1 MIGDAADD
9 ESPPVRGSLVAD
21 RRRPLERRGVGCRPS
36 GCTDPRVP
44 ARALPPRGSGLPP
57 DVQAAIAGIDA
68 ERIRAH
74 VKFLADDLLEGRG
87 TGTRGGDIAARYIA
101 SQFELYGLQPAGD
114 DGGYLQR
121 VDFQG
126 VQTLPAT
133 SVSLVPAQGAPIDLQ
148 ARRRLRR
155 Q

>member
-1 MIGDAADD
+1 MKNFRVLAVALFLAA
-9 ESPPVRGSLVAD
+9 GSIASGPLSYAD
-21 RRRPLERRGVGCRPS
+21 SAAGG
-36 GCTDPRVP
+36 P
-44 ARALPPRGSGLPP
+44 AGAAAQLGFPP
-57 DVQAAIAGIDA
+57 DVQAAVASIDP

-101 SQFELYGLQPAGD
+101 SQFELYGLKPAGD

-133 SVSLVPAQGAPIDLQ
+133 TASLVPAQGAPI
-148 ARRRLRR
+148 
-155 Q
+155 